1 MNAVKQFEETINELD
16 KGFKNNVKDNKLN
29 ISAIE
34 NLAVNSMN
42 SCKQIIN
49 NHIENLIF
57 QEIDEK
63 ELIVKKNKSGN
74 N

>member
-16 KGFKNNVKDNKLN
+16 NGFKNNVRDNKLD
-29 ISAIE
+29 ISIIE
-34 NLAVNSMN
+34 NLAINSMD

-57 QEIDEK
+57 QEINEK
-63 ELIVKKNKSGN
+63 ELIVKKNKNGN

>member
-1 MNAVKQFEETINELD
+1 MDAVKQFEEIINDLD
-16 KGFKNNVKDNKLN
+16 NGFKNNVRDNKLD
-29 ISAIE
+29 ISTIE
-34 NLAVNSMN
+34 NLAINSMN

-57 QEIDEK
+57 QEINEK
-63 ELIVKKNKSGN
+63 ELIVKKNKNGN

>member
-1 MNAVKQFEETINELD
+1 MNAVKQFEETVSELD
-16 KGFKNNVKDNKLN
+16 KGFKNNIKDNKLN

-42 SCKQIIN
+42 SCKKIIN

-63 ELIVKKNKSGN
+63 ELIVKKNKNGN